1 METEKKIITII
12 GSYNVGFFFKGTS
25 LPVLGETIIGNQFI
39 EGGGGKGSNQALA
52 AATFGADTRFICTLG
67 ADKYGVDALRMY
79 RGKGINIDLIRLEP
93 CIHSGMSVVIIDE
106 KGNNIIS
113 VVPGANLLLSEQD
126 IDNAEELISKSFIVG
141 FQLENRHETVFYGIR
156 KAKNLGAVTFL
167 DPAPASKLPDEL
179 YPYIDII
186 KPNETEASILTD
198 IHVKDVESATAA
210 GHWFVKKGVK
220 KAIVTLGHQGSV
232 LVTGEDV
239 KHFPALKVVPVDTT
253 GAGDIFSGGLLASLV
268 QNKSL
273 EESIEY
279 ATCAAGIAT
288 TSLGVIESIPPHE
301 EVLKMLGNL
310 KN

>member
-12 GSYNVGFFFKGTS
+12 GSYNVGFFFKGKT

-67 ADKYGVDALRMY
+67 GDKYGVDALRMY
-79 RGKGINIDLIRLEP
+79 RGKGINIDRIRLEP

-113 VVPGANLLLSEQD
+113 VVPGANLLLNEQD
-126 IDNAEELISKSFIVG
+126 IDNAGELISKSFIVG

-156 KAKNLGAVTFL
+156 KAKSLGTVTFL

-179 YPYIDII
+179 YPSIDII

-198 IHVKDVESATAA
+198 IQVKDVESATAA
-210 GHWFVKKGVK
+210 GKWFVEKGVK
-220 KAIVTLGHQGSV
+220 TAIVTLGHNGSV
-232 LVTGEDV
+232 LVTGNEV
-239 KHFPALKVVPVDTT
+239 RHFPALKVEPVDTT

-268 QNKSL
+268 RNKSMAD
-273 EESIEY
+273 SIEY

-288 TSLGVIESIPPHE
+288 TKLGVIESIPPHE
-301 EVLKMLGNL
+301 EVLKMLEKL